1 MVRGYKN
8 SRGFK
13 MLLPFPFL
21 GQFPA
26 YEDTEAE
33 DLRSHFRQLMRE
45 QGARSAGGGW
55 VCDDMS
61 QCPNVHKSPK
71 V

>member
-1 MVRGYKN
+1 MARGYKN

-13 MLLPFPFL
+13 LLLPFPFR

-33 DLRSHFRQLMRE
+33 DLRSYFRQLMRG
-45 QGARSAGGGW
+45 QGARSAAGGW
-55 VCDDMS
+55 VW
-61 QCPNVHKSPK
+61 
-71 V
+71 